1 MAECAV
7 RVRGIAME
15 EFVKLPDSLSSAT
28 WERANSAKYRLE
40 NFYSNLVQDSSERA
54 TR

>member
-1 MAECAV
+1 
-7 RVRGIAME
+7 ME
-15 EFVKLPDSLSSAT
+15 GFFKVPDSLSSAT

-40 NFYSNLVQDSSERA
+40 NFYSNLVKDSAERA